1 MEKSGI
7 IKEFVLIIFLL
18 LFASVLNAA
27 GDDYL
32 AFAQKM
38 PEPANGMAEIYKN
51 ITYPRVA
58 QKAGVQG
65 KVFVLCF
72 IDEEGNV
79 NDVKVI
85 RGIGAGCDEA
95 AVEAI
100 KNVKFNPGE
109 NEGKPVKVKLS
120 LAIIFKLQ

>member
-1 MEKSGI
+1 MEKSGL
-7 IKEFVLIIFLL
+7 IKDCILIIFLL
-18 LFASVLNAA
+18 LFTAVTNIA
-27 GDDYL
+27 GDEYL

-38 PEPANGMAEIYKN
+38 PEPANGITEIYKN
-51 ITYPRVA
+51 ISYPKVA
-58 QKAGVQG
+58 QQAGVQG

-72 IDEEGNV
+72 IDESGNV

-85 RGIGAGCDEA
+85 KGIGAGCDEA

-100 KNVKFNPGE
+100 KSVKFNPGE

-120 LAIIFKLQ
+120 LSIVFKLK